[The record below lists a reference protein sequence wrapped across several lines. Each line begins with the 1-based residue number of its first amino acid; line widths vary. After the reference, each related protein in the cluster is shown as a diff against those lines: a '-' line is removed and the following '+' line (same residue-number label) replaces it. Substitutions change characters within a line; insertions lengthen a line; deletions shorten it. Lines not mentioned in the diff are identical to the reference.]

1 MALPASAR
9 QDKRALAA
17 STFDLTEAEAKKLQ
31 LLYDAC
37 QRDVGVANRWRSRV
51 VAQWITFDR
60 PLSDEFARDL
70 AGT

>member
-1 MALPASAR
+1 M
-9 QDKRALAA
+9 
-17 STFDLTEAEAKKLQ
+17 FDLTEAEAKKLQ

-37 QRDVGVANRWRSRV
+37 QRDVGVANRRRSRV